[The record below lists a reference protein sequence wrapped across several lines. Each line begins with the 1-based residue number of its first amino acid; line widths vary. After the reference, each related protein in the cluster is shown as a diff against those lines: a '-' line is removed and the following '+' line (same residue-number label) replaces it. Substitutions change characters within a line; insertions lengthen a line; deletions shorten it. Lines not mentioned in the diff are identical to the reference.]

1 MCALYTNAGCR
12 DLPEGSMEED
22 DDDDYENMTPPY
34 KDLPPKPGKRT
45 SLRPATVPP
54 SSGKKSERP
63 PLPCKLP
70 KNTGLN
76 VTPVTSLT
84 PQLATPVPWVSQKF
98 GGLMCY
104 QERLLVYL
112 CLLVVV
118 SLLMGCTSLVVT
130 LIKLT
135 GMVGLAGLKKDL
147 ERIRADTNQSLLE
160 LRGLLDCT
168 RVTCPEGWLPFQ
180 GKCYYF
186 SPSTK
191 TWDEART
198 FCQENYSHLVIIS
211 NSDEQVRSDLT
222 PELNLTPNRG
232 QEIRISSPRSY
243 KEELCFPP
251 HSTAP
256 LAQRASASATS
267 AAGGPDTGSGSAPRP
282 QTEVAVLDRAA
293 PCGGSVFGQ
302 SADWESQFTPKEPT
316 PLQDISEEN
325 SSYDLQMG
333 PELDLKIEIKS
344 EMEEEVMPPA
354 PEDWSALQQS
364 SEYAG
369 LKVAVQMQ
377 RVAMPEPAL
386 GLPRL
391 WRAGGAALSA
401 QGPAW
406 LQKESIGEA
415 AMTPGGL
422 ATCPQ
427 VSWKSLLFF
436 LLCLLVPSPCLG
448 ASQPHRAGL

>member
-34 KDLPPKPGKRT
+34 KDLPPKPGWMAPP
-45 SLRPATVPP
+45 RPPRA
-54 SSGKKSERP
+54 GKKSERP

-84 PQLATPVPWVSQKF
+84 PQLGTDLMQLPSQSPVATTPVPWVSQKF

-130 LIKLT
+130 LIKYQEVVEELRMLTFQHMAWRANVT

-211 NSDEQVRSDLT
+211 NSDEQVFVKSK
-222 PELNLTPNRG
+222 
-232 QEIRISSPRSY
+232 Q
-243 KEELCFPP
+243 
-251 HSTAP
+251 
-256 LAQRASASATS
+256 
-267 AAGGPDTGSGSAPRP
+267 
-282 QTEVAVLDRAA
+282 
-293 PCGGSVFGQ
+293 
-302 SADWESQFTPKEPT
+302 ADSLESQVE
-316 PLQDISEEN
+316 
-325 SSYDLQMG
+325 
-333 PELDLKIEIKS
+333 
-344 EMEEEVMPPA
+344 
-354 PEDWSALQQS
+354 
-364 SEYAG
+364 
-369 LKVAVQMQ
+369 
-377 RVAMPEPAL
+377 
-386 GLPRL
+386 
-391 WRAGGAALSA
+391 
-401 QGPAW
+401 
-406 LQKESIGEA
+406 
-415 AMTPGGL
+415 
-422 ATCPQ
+422 
-427 VSWKSLLFF
+427 
-436 LLCLLVPSPCLG
+436 
-448 ASQPHRAGL
+448 